1 MNIPDGYANI
11 QYTFDTI
18 AGQDALTAIG
28 VRLADPF
35 DEELLLDDVVAA
47 FEDNLT
53 PFVQDGFHGTLVRAQ
68 IGTSTPGELI
78 VFERAPWA
86 GGSSTG
92 AGLPPNVSTLLK
104 KLTPRGGR
112 KGRGRMFLPPMSEDG
127 VDAFGIISESQFAA
141 LATAATAFL
150 SDLITSDQVIE
161 CVLFHTDAPDL
172 PEVITTLVPATRIV
186 TQRRRLN
193 S

>member
-1 MNIPDGYANI
+1 MYIPEGYANL
-11 QYTFDTI
+11 QWTFDTI
-18 AGQDALTAIG
+18 AGQDALTAMG

-35 DEELLLDDVVAA
+35 DEELLLDDAVAA

-68 IGTSTPGELI
+68 VGTAIANEVI
-78 VFERAPWA
+78 VYERAPWQ

-127 VDAFGIISESQFAA
+127 VDAFGVISESQYDA
-141 LATAATAFL
+141 LVTAATGFL

-161 CVLFHTDAPDL
+161 CSLFHTEGPDL
-172 PEVITTLVPATRIV
+172 PEVVTSLVPAKKIC